1 MKMLLKSLKMTCFNV
16 KYFYFVW
23 LSIEYV
29 STVQGRIQCN
39 KLWLYT
45 QFFIYKKNA
54 DEKIISKIYLF
65 IFYTILHNKS

>member
-1 MKMLLKSLKMTCFNV
+1 MKTLLKSLKMTCFNV

-45 QFFIYKKNA
+45 QFFIYKKNV
-54 DEKIISKIYLF
+54 DEKNNIKNISVY
-65 IFYTILHNKS
+65 ILYSFT